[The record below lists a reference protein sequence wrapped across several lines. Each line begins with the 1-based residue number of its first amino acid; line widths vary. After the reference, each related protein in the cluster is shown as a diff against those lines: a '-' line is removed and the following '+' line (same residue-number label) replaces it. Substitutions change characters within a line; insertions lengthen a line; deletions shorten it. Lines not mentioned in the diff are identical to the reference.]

1 MKKIARKA
9 ISYLLVTSFILSS
22 VSIMASA
29 ERPRK
34 NDYMYKTTQIIVK
47 YKDGFSYDSIK
58 SDYEKK
64 VKKPKKKNKLKNT
77 KKDILTVSSFKETDQ
92 AIETLNKLPEV
103 EYAVPDDIIEA
114 YEVNQAFDAAASVAI
129 GFENVYEL
137 ADGTG
142 VTVAVLDT
150 GIKTDLPEFR
160 NRISP

>member
-34 NDYMYKTTQIIVK
+34 NDHMYKTTQIIVK

-64 VKKPKKKNKLKNT
+64 VKKPFL
-77 KKDILTVSSFKETDQ
+77 LCVRES
-92 AIETLNKLPEV
+92 
-103 EYAVPDDIIEA
+103 IIK
-114 YEVNQAFDAAASVAI
+114 S
-129 GFENVYEL
+129 
-137 ADGTG
+137 G
-142 VTVAVLDT
+142 V
-150 GIKTDLPEFR
+150 
-160 NRISP
+160 